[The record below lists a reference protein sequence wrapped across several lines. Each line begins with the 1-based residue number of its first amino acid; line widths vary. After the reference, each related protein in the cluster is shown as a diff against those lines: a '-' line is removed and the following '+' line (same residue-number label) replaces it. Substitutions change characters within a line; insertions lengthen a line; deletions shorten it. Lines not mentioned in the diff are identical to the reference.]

1 MRRDVSLGPVGLLIW
16 CGTLLGVGFPLSKVS
31 FAAGVSPMMWALL
44 VSMGASLSL
53 LPVLGV
59 RGLLRL
65 PRGRML
71 RYVVI
76 SGLVSFAGINLMI
89 FALVPKLG
97 AGQVGM
103 MFALSPVATLAL
115 SVLFGMKAPGRLGLW
130 GIGMGLIGALLVAFG
145 RGGVEGTLWWS
156 LAGLAIPLI
165 LAAGNVY
172 RTLDWP
178 AGAHPMALAFWSHGV
193 AIVALVAAML
203 WQGDGVPLATL
214 SAVPWAAGVQAL
226 AAALT
231 FPAYFRLQKLGG
243 PVLLSQIGYVAA
255 AVGLV
260 VGVALLGERYGPVS
274 WIGAATTVVG
284 ISFSV
289 YSQGGGLRTMK
300 LPMPLGR
307 KTRARIGT
315 SCYCYEE
322 PKLNRVKV
330 M

>member
-71 RYVVI
+71 RYVAI

-130 GIGMGLIGALLVAFG
+130 GIGLGLIGALLVAFG
-145 RGGVEGTLWWS
+145 RGGVEGSLIWS
-156 LAGLAIPLI
+156 FVGLSIPII

-178 AGAHPMALAFWSHGV
+178 EGAHPMALAFWSHGV

-214 SAVPWAAGVQAL
+214 SAVPRAAGVQVI

-260 VGVALLGERYGPVS
+260 VGLALLGERYALVS
-274 WIGAATTVVG
+274 WIGVVVTVIG
-284 ISFSV
+284 IFLSV
-289 YSQGGGLRTMK
+289 CSKNGHSK
-300 LPMPLGR
+300 SIELPMPLGR
-307 KTRARIGT
+307 KTRARIGVACK
-315 SCYCYEE
+315 SFEK
-322 PKLNRVKV
+322 PRLNRDKV
-330 M
+330 L

>member
-1 MRRDVSLGPVGLLIW
+1 MPDTRGVGPVGLLLW
-16 CGTLLGVGFPLSKVS
+16 CGALLGVGFPLSKIS
-31 FAAGVSPMMWALL
+31 FAAGVSPMVWALL

-59 RGLLRL
+59 RGRL
-65 PRGRML
+65 SWPKGRML
-71 RYVVI
+71 RYVVV

-89 FALVPKLG
+89 FGLVPKLG

-130 GIGMGLIGALLVAFG
+130 GIGFGLIGALLVAFG
-145 RGGVEGTLWWS
+145 QGGVEGTLWWS

-172 RTLDWP
+172 RSLDWP
-178 AGAHPMALAFWSHGV
+178 EGAHPMALAFWSHGV
-193 AIVALVAAML
+193 AIVALMAVMIL
-203 WQGDGVPLATL
+203 RGDGVDLGSI
-214 SAVPWAAGVQAL
+214 SAVPWAATFQVV

-260 VGVALLGERYGPVS
+260 IGVLLLGERYGMLS
-274 WIGAATTVVG
+274 WIGAAVTAVG
-284 ISFSV
+284 IAFTVLAQRDRPLGIS
-289 YSQGGGLRTMK
+289 

-307 KTRARIGT
+307 RTRARLGACAAPVSET
-315 SCYCYEE
+315 SA
-322 PKLNRVKV
+322 PRIKV
-330 M
+330 L

>member
-1 MRRDVSLGPVGLLIW
+1 MPDVRGVGPVGLLLW
-16 CGTLLGVGFPLSKVS
+16 CGALLGVGFPLSKIS
-31 FAAGVSPMMWALL
+31 FAAGVSPMVWALL
-44 VSMGASLSL
+44 VSLGASLSL

-59 RGLLRL
+59 RRQMQL
-65 PRGRML
+65 PRGQML

-130 GIGMGLIGALLVAFG
+130 GIGFGLIGALMVAFG
-145 RGGVEGTLWWS
+145 RGGVDGTILWS
-156 LAGLAIPLI
+156 LVGLTIPLI

-172 RTLDWP
+172 RSLDWP
-178 AGAHPMALAFWSHGV
+178 EGAHPMALAFWSHGV
-193 AIVALVAAML
+193 AIVALLAAMV
-203 WQGDGVPLATL
+203 WRGEGVDLGRI
-214 SAVPWAAGVQAL
+214 SEVPWAATVQGV

-260 VGVALLGERYGPVS
+260 IGVLMLGERYGAVS
-274 WIGAATTVVG
+274 WVGAGVTAVG
-284 ISFSV
+284 I
-289 YSQGGGLRTMK
+289 GLTVLAQTGRKITLT
-300 LPMPLGR
+300 LPLPLGR
-307 KTRARIGT
+307 QTRARLGNCSQT
-315 SCYCYEE
+315 LSDT
-322 PKLNRVKV
+322 
-330 M
+330 